1 MTQIPTWSGGPVS
14 IPTNGR
20 ATPGTVIGDR
30 YSLRSTVGNGG
41 MGTVWRATDTLLR
54 RDVAVKEVILPPGL
68 APSDRDQMYE
78 RTLREARAAAA
89 IAHPAVVQVYDVVTE
104 SGRPW
109 IVMELLDARSLA
121 DMVIEDGPITQRVVA
136 KIGIALLG
144 ALEVAHA
151 IGVLHRDVKPA
162 NVLICSDGRCVL
174 TDFGVARMPT
184 DVQLTTPGMVLGS
197 PHFIS
202 PERAMGQE
210 FGPPSDLFSLG
221 VTLYTAVEGRPPFD
235 RGDPIET
242 MHAVVEDPPA
252 PPQRSGPLTRV
263 LMGLLEKDPARRLDV
278 HTARAMLR
286 ELLAG
291 PLSSNAAAVTSMTDP
306 YSVMQV
312 PQQPAPVSAPAP
324 KKPAPSG
331 QIGGS
336 AMLAP
341 GESLTDRLAAL
352 RRGERPGTATTPS
365 ASSMQDTSADAMAR
379 PAQQATFSPSP
390 VGRTYGA
397 GAEATQHIGGAEA
410 TQRIG
415 GAEATQHIGGAE
427 ATQRIGAD
435 STQRVGPAVFGYGG
449 APEATQRIGG
459 HGGGHPDATQRI
471 GGHGGGHPDATQQL
485 GGYGGQWP
493 AAPSQPYGA
502 PPRPGGGGAG
512 GSSPLDRAKVAGTR
526 LVDTVKGWP
535 PKVQLAAAAGL
546 VLVLLIT
553 VTIFSG
559 GDDSPP
565 SAPTAGP
572 SNSAE
577 EGPALEMQE
586 HSARGVQ
593 ILVPKGWKKASG
605 GVYIDYT
612 DPEDSG
618 RRVRILNE
626 PWNGTST
633 RWAEVAE
640 NGLKTKSTSCA
651 KPYTQ
656 VSMEAKELAG
666 KPSAEFEY
674 TCGNG
679 DSMRH
684 GIWHGVAHDGK
695 IYSFFLTA
703 NDARFAESKP
713 IYDEMVKSFQLTAAG

>member
-14 IPTNGR
+14 TPTNGR

-54 RDVAVKEVILPPGL
+54 RDVAVKEVVLPPGL
-68 APSDRDQMYE
+68 APSDRDAMYE

-104 SGRPW
+104 GGRPW

-121 DMVIEDGPITQRVVA
+121 DMVIEDGPIAQRVVA

-291 PLSSNAAAVTSMTDP
+291 PLSSTAAAVNSMTDP

-312 PQQPAPVSAPAP
+312 PQPAPVTAPAASAQP
-324 KKPAPSG
+324 TPSG
-331 QIGGS
+331 QIGGR

-352 RRGERPGTATTPS
+352 RRGERPGQA
-365 ASSMQDTSADAMAR
+365 AAANAALMEDTSADTLAR
-379 PAQQATFSPSP
+379 PPQQGAAKSPP
-390 VGRTYGA
+390 AGRTYGGGADATQRIGA
-397 GAEATQHIGGAEA
+397 GATQHIGAD
-410 TQRIG
+410 
-415 GAEATQHIGGAE
+415 

-435 STQRVGPAVFGYGG
+435 
-449 APEATQRIGG
+449 ATQRIGA
-459 HGGGHPDATQRI
+459 DATQRI
-471 GGHGGGHPDATQQL
+471 GAGATAGQYGFGGQPEATQQL
-485 GGYGGQWP
+485 GGYGGAQWAP
-493 AAPSQPYGA
+493 APHQPYGA
-502 PPRPGGGGAG
+502 PPAPASG
-512 GSSPLDRAKVAGTR
+512 GSPVDRAKAAGTR

-535 PKVQLAAAAGL
+535 RKMQLAAAGGL
-546 VLVLLIT
+546 AVILLISVVALT
-553 VTIFSG
+553 SG
-559 GDDSPP
+559 GDPPP
-565 SAPTAGP
+565 STPVADP
-572 SNSAE
+572 SSTAE
-577 EGPALEMQE
+577 ETPSIAMQE

-593 ILVPKGWKKASG
+593 MLVPKGWKKSAPSG
-605 GVYIDYT
+605 AVYIDYT
-612 DPEDSG
+612 DPEDDG

-626 PWNGTST
+626 KVSTTSA
-633 RWAEVAE
+633 RWAQSAE
-640 NGLKTKSTSCA
+640 NFLRTKSTSCA

-656 VSMEAKELAG
+656 ISMAEKELAG

-674 TCGNG
+674 TCGEG
-679 DSMRH
+679 ETMRH
-684 GIWHGVAHDGK
+684 GVWHGVAHDGR
-695 IYSFFLTA
+695 IYSFYLTS
-703 NDARFAESKP
+703 NDAQFEESKP
-713 IYDEMVKSFQLTAAG
+713 IYEEMVKSFQLTAAG